1 MKKFLLSICLLIAL
15 TGCACAE
22 KFTAGDVI
30 VVLKP
35 GESRVSTSSV
45 RTSGVHA
52 ARLESFASAK
62 GARVTRK
69 YENLSVKE
77 NNLFA
82 VLHSDTKNAKEFAA
96 ELLENSNVIA
106 ACPNYIVHIAR
117 TPDDP
122 RYGDCWGLDYI
133 NAPSAWNT
141 TTGSDN
147 VYAAVIDT
155 GIDWN
160 NYDLAANVDINL
172 SRNVITGSTANA
184 LDDNG
189 HGSHV
194 AGIIGARG
202 NNGIGVSGVNWNI
215 KLIAVKAVGSDGS
228 GTLED
233 IIIGI
238 DYITELVNE
247 GYNIAALNMSLEW
260 YEKATPTHDTLVQHP
275 FWRALKALDQTNKTV
290 IVSAAGNN
298 SNTVGQPTTGY
309 KYNLYSKGE
318 YVYPAS
324 YVGLNNFL
332 SVSAHDKTGA
342 LASFTNKGANIA
354 APGVD
359 ILSTGLQGSSNS
371 PTLYTEKGTSM
382 STPFIAGAA
391 ALLKAAN
398 PNLTAYQIKT
408 AILRGSTTKDLI
420 FDLAASMTYQANNTI
435 PAEGTEG
442 AAYDDYKYYESDES
456 YLYEDEDDGDNNS
469 PNNPGGGSSS
479 SGCSS
484 FANLFAVVLV
494 LPLMKRKI

>member
-15 TGCACAE
+15 TGCAYAE

-52 ARLESFASAK
+52 MRLESFAS
-62 GARVTRK
+62 GVNARVTRK
-69 YENLSVKE
+69 YDNLSVNG

-82 VLHSDTKNAKEFAA
+82 VLHSDTKNPEEFAA
-96 ELLENSNVIA
+96 ELLANPEVIA

-122 RYGDCWGLDYI
+122 RYGDCWGLNYI
-133 NAPSAWNT
+133 NAPLAWNT
-141 TTGSDN
+141 TTGSND
-147 VYAAVIDT
+147 VYVAIIDT

-160 NYDLAANVDINL
+160 NHDLAANVDKDL
-172 SRNVITGSTANA
+172 SVNVITGSTANA

-202 NNGIGVSGVNWNI
+202 NNGIGITGVNWNV
-215 KLIAVKAVGSDGS
+215 KLIAVKAVNSNGD
-228 GTLED
+228 GTLID
-233 IIIGI
+233 IMSGI
-238 DYITELVNE
+238 EYITQLVNE
-247 GYNIAALNMSLEW
+247 GYNVASLNMSLEW
-260 YEKATPTHDTLVQHP
+260 YQNIAPTHENLISHP
-275 FWRALKALDQTNKTV
+275 LWRALKELDQTNKTV

-298 SNTVGQPTTGY
+298 SNTVGKATTTY
-309 KYNLYSKGE
+309 E

-324 YVGLNNFL
+324 FTGLNNFL

-342 LASFTNKGANIA
+342 LASWSNNGADIA

-359 ILSTGLQGSSNS
+359 ILSTVLQDSLNS
-371 PTLYTEKGTSM
+371 PTLDTDSGTSM
-382 STPFIAGAA
+382 ASPFVAGGA

-398 PNLTAYQIKT
+398 SNLTAYQIKT
-408 AILRGSTTKDLI
+408 AILRGNTTKDLI
-420 FDLAASMTYQANNTI
+420 FDLAASMEYQASHTI
-435 PAEGTEG
+435 PTTGTEG
-442 AAYDDYKYYESDES
+442 TAYDDYVNYDSDYS
-456 YLYEDEDDGDNNS
+456 YLYENGEGY
-469 PNNPGGGSSS
+469 NPPTGGGGGSSS
-479 SGCSS
+479 GCNA
-484 FANLFAVVLV
+484 FAGLFAVVLA